1 MGLLQAL
8 VLTVMLAG
16 SQGHRNKWW
25 SGWDN
30 DNTYK
35 NANTEYCFNGGEA
48 DLECPDGYLID
59 INWAVYKYSY
69 YRHNRCSDPNASEKV
84 KALCDGLNS
93 CTFTCDDQLFNDTT
107 CTNKNERLTVC
118 YKCVPDP
125 CDSFYCAN
133 GATCKL
139 GSDLEPMCQCLG
151 DWNGTRCDENPCND
165 VMCTNGSCLV
175 NVTTG
180 TAECCST
187 EMTAGNN
194 GSDPCDEVMCQ
205 NNGTCL
211 INPTDET
218 AQCCCAEGF
227 MGSMCETQVDVC
239 TNNPCGNDGN
249 CSVNALGLAQCTC
262 AEGFSGP
269 RCNVDCNQQL
279 PCAPGFEEIP
289 AGSGNCYSIC
299 TVDSQSWLAAEV
311 FCLSI
316 NATLWEPND
325 AAEVTSMVAVLQT
338 RGVTQEYWTGGFDG
352 INEGVTVMVGSGSPF
367 TQPTLGTNTNE
378 KDCVEIERESD
389 TTGWQFKYRTCTAT
403 TRRCICEAL
412 KPCQLTPT
420 PIIPVPGTAQ

>member
-1 MGLLQAL
+1 MATEINGGVDGTTTIPIKTPLNHNIY
-8 VLTVMLAG
+8 VIVT
-16 SQGHRNKWW
+16 
-25 SGWDN
+25 
-30 DNTYK
+30 
-35 NANTEYCFNGGEA
+35 NTEYCFNGGEA

-69 YRHNRCSDPNASEKV
+69 YQHYRCSDPNASEKV

-151 DWNGTRCDENPCND
+151 DWNGTRCD
-165 VMCTNGSCLV
+165 
-175 NVTTG
+175 
-180 TAECCST
+180 
-187 EMTAGNN
+187 

-211 INPTDET
+211 INPTNET

-279 PCAPGFEEIP
+279 PCATGFEEIP

-299 TVDSQSWLAAEV
+299 TVDSQSWLAA
-311 FCLSI
+311 
-316 NATLWEPND
+316 
-325 AAEVTSMVAVLQT
+325 
-338 RGVTQEYWTGGFDG
+338 VTQEYWTGGFDG
-352 INEGVTVMVGSGSPF
+352 INEGTTVMVGSGSIF
-367 TQPTLGTNTNE
+367 NQPTVESLPGDTGTIPTTNHS
-378 KDCVEIERESD
+378 I
-389 TTGWQFKYRTCTAT
+389 A
-403 TRRCICEAL
+403 
-412 KPCQLTPT
+412 
-420 PIIPVPGTAQ
+420 PIAVDRFIM